1 VTQNALHLRSNYMSY
16 PTSSFIHDQHQPDLE
31 RYLLESAVV
40 NCDQLSLAK
49 KLQAKQEGPLLMIL
63 LQLSFI
69 DLQQF
74 SNLVDWLVHLKVNGY

>member
-1 VTQNALHLRSNYMSY
+1 MSHSAADFA
-16 PTSSFIHDQHQPDLE
+16 PDQHQPDLE
-31 RYLLESAVV
+31 RYLLESAIV
-40 NCDQLSLAK
+40 NQEQLSLAK
-49 KLQAKQEGPLLMIL
+49 KLQVKQEGPLLMIL

>member
-1 VTQNALHLRSNYMSY
+1 MNHNPATFA
-16 PTSSFIHDQHQPDLE
+16 DDKHQPELE
-31 RYLLESAVV
+31 RYLLESATIDQ
-40 NCDQLSLAK
+40 DQLSLAK

-74 SNLVDWLVHLKVNGY
+74 SNLLDWLVHLKVNGGYSG